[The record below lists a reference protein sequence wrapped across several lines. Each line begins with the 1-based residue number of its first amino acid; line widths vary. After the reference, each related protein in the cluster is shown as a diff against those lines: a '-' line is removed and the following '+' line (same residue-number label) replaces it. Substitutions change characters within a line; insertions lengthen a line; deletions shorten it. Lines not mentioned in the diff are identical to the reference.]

1 MSQLLFHGGELLS
14 ISHRN
19 KSELEVSSNKGRT
32 WTTRYKGGTYG
43 EFLDLIWA
51 EDELLGL
58 TTKGLYYSKDMGRT
72 WLKRS

>member
-1 MSQLLFHGGELLS
+1 MSQLLFHGGELLR

-43 EFLDLIWA
+43 EFLDLI
-51 EDELLGL
+51 
-58 TTKGLYYSKDMGRT
+58 
-72 WLKRS
+72 